1 MPATT
6 ITAHMIGRPR
16 IRLEAAKVPV
26 VLSQGC
32 DENKDDEKGK
42 TKLDGSSPG

>member
-1 MPATT
+1 MPAAT
-6 ITAHMIGRPR
+6 ITAHTIGRPR
-16 IRLEAAKVPV
+16 IRLEAARVPA

-32 DENKDDEKGK
+32 DENKDDKKGK